1 MTAKVSR
8 AHSFLKGIILSTK
21 QNELDPASMLGL
33 RDSQTRN
40 IPPRSFVTGVHSRQN
55 FGILAS
61 EILPAKQTCLDKKDR
76 GLPVQDMIDHRSY
89 AHNLS
94 SCKIK
99 AWKKKKRSALNGIG
113 THDLCDTG
121 AGSYQLSYQA
131 IWESFE
137 RV

>member
-1 MTAKVSR
+1 
-8 AHSFLKGIILSTK
+8 
-21 QNELDPASMLGL
+21 MLGL

-99 AWKKKKRSALNGIG
+99 AWKKKKDQPWTGLEPMTSAIPVQGHTNW
-113 THDLCDTG
+113 
-121 AGSYQLSYQA
+121 A
-131 IWESFE
+131 IKPFG
-137 RV
+137 RVLREFKSLLFFALFTNSPHYIKVRYKEKP